1 MFYLAG
7 VLAAAV
13 LGAGLTWTTD
23 PGSGEGG
30 GVLHLAVT
38 LEEEDL
44 LLVTEGGEEQA
55 DYEILATLEDVA
67 YARETGTLR
76 REDLPR
82 TVTLDISDVPAGRHD
97 LAVVIVDRETGRSRT
112 IQREVFVPGASRSC
126 WTADDLY
133 LESGFQL
140 RPSQPLEL
148 RWAVFPP
155 TEGDCQA
162 DSLRS
167 AYVIRDDGGEVVAEG
182 WMTPAGEESGE
193 FRAFDAEIDMSGAE
207 PGEYQVIAAAIL
219 EEEPVAAVRA
229 DMEVL
234 PDWDVWGR
242 DLERTRMNIRPIAL
256 QSELNRLEEAGS
268 RSQREAVM
276 SRFWMRRDPNPD
288 SERNEYLEEY
298 LRRLDYVESRFRVF
312 SLHGAAT
319 DMGRVYLLLGEP
331 DMREDHP
338 IETGGR
344 PYQVWT
350 YFTPAITV
358 VFVDDTGY
366 GSYQLSTPWEEI
378 RDSVELPVSSSS
390 GGGWTPCAA

>member
-1 MFYLAG
+1 MI
-7 VLAAAV
+7 
-13 LGAGLTWTTD
+13 GAGLTWTTD

-30 GVLHLAVT
+30 GIVHLAVT

-44 LLVTEGGEEQA
+44 LLVTEDGEEQA
-55 DYEILATLEDVA
+55 DFEILATMEDVA

-76 REDLPR
+76 REDLPL
-82 TVTLDISDVPAGRHD
+82 TVTLDLSEVPAGRHD

-112 IQREVFVPGASRSC
+112 MQREVFVPGTSRSC

-133 LESGFQL
+133 LESGYQL
-140 RPSQPLEL
+140 RPSDPLEL

-155 TEGDCQA
+155 TGEDCDR

-167 AYVIRDDGGEVVAEG
+167 AYVVRDDGGEVVAEG
-182 WMTPAGEESGE
+182 WMTPAGEGAEK
-193 FRAFDAEIDMSGAE
+193 FLAFGADIDMTGSEAGD
-207 PGEYQVIAAAIL
+207 YQVIAAAIL
-219 EEEPVAAVRA
+219 DGDPVAAVRA
-229 DMEVL
+229 DIEVL

-242 DLERTRMNIRPIAL
+242 DLEQTRTNIRPIAL

-276 SRFWMRRDPNPD
+276 SRFWKRRDPTSD
-288 SERNEYLEEY
+288 TERNEYLEEY
-298 LRRLDYVESRFRVF
+298 LRRLDYVERRFRVF
-312 SLHGAAT
+312 SLEGAAT

-338 IETGGR
+338 IETGQK

-350 YFTPAITV
+350 YFTPAMTV
-358 VFVDDTGY
+358 VFVDETGY

-378 RDSVELPVSSSS
+378 RSAVELPTSCL
-390 GGGWTPCAA
+390 GGGAAPCAA